1 MKKSFFKLII
11 VSLILVFT
19 QNACKND
26 KDINDIYNN
35 DTNNEQKDENNAS
48 NEGSSNNDSSNE
60 EEDNNQGTPVLPSIC
75 GQWISQDGTTI
86 IDIKTSYADSVIIAT
101 TDGTTIK
108 RIWQYP
114 IGNDIDSMATDGN
127 FITLEAQ
134 DTYQD
139 TYGTINTSFEPTIF
153 NWSELTE
160 ESVVINDV
168 MYQRNNTVVTIP
180 AWLSIY
186 KKWEATSTVDYN
198 GLSIDATANF
208 DFVTYPKDNN
218 STLRQF
224 YCSATGK
231 AMGGFINITA
241 DPMGPWNMTITYSA
255 NTKLSGNIYITNCN
269 YSYTIPV
276 VNKTVSFNELSCDFS
291 ELEENSVY
299 IETQMFNREFKATAF
314 AK

>member
-1 MKKSFFKLII
+1 MKKSFLKLSL

-19 QNACKND
+19 LNACKND
-26 KDINDIYNN
+26 KDINDVYNN
-35 DTNNEQKDENNAS
+35 DTNSEQKDEN
-48 NEGSSNNDSSNE
+48 
-60 EEDNNQGTPVLPSIC
+60 NNQGTPVLPSIC

-86 IDIKTSYADSVIIAT
+86 IDIKASHADSVIIAT

-114 IGNDIDSMATDGN
+114 IGNDIDSVATEGN

-134 DTYQD
+134 DVYQD
-139 TYGTINTSFEPTIF
+139 AYGSICTSYEPTIF

-160 ESVVINDV
+160 ESVVIDEV
-168 MYQRNNTVVTIP
+168 SYQRNSELIAIP

-186 KKWEATSTVDYN
+186 KKWEASSTVDYG

-218 STLRQF
+218 SALRQF

>member
-1 MKKSFFKLII
+1 MKKSFFKLTI
-11 VSLILVFT
+11 VSLILVFAL
-19 QNACKND
+19 NACKND
-26 KDINDIYNN
+26 KDIDDVYNN
-35 DTNNEQKDENNAS
+35 DTNSEQKDENNAS
-48 NEGSSNNDSSNE
+48 NEDSSNE
-60 EEDNNQGTPVLPSIC
+60 EEDNNQETPVLPSIC

-86 IDIKTSYADSVIIAT
+86 IDIKASHADSVIIAT

-114 IGNDIDSMATDGN
+114 IGNDIDSVATEGN

-134 DTYQD
+134 DVYQD
-139 TYGTINTSFEPTIF
+139 AYGTINTSYDPTIF
-153 NWSELTE
+153 SWSELTE
-160 ESVVINDV
+160 ESVVIDEV
-168 MYQRNNTVVTIP
+168 SYQRNSELIAIP

-186 KKWEATSTVDYN
+186 KKWEASSTVDYG

-208 DFVTYPKDNN
+208 DFVTYPKDNY
-218 STLRQF
+218 SALRQF

-231 AMGGFINITA
+231 AMSGFINITA